1 MKCALCAKVPV
12 DVAQD
17 AGFWRVLE
25 QELPG
30 GFELQR
36 QALQDNN
43 GGLVRV
49 EASVRRDDDPGAL
62 EARLQEI
69 VDDVVGRIQADRAQ
83 VAEIH
88 ALKRDPETG

>member
-1 MKCALCAKVPV
+1 MKCALCAKAPL

-17 AGFWRVLE
+17 AGFWRVLA

-30 GFELQR
+30 GFQLQPQGPPDTAGR
-36 QALQDNN
+36 
-43 GGLVRV
+43 VRV
-49 EASVRRDDDPGAL
+49 EAFVRRDDDPGEL

-69 VDDVVGRIQADRAQ
+69 VDQVAGQILADRAQ

>member
-17 AGFWRVLE
+17 AGFWRVLA

-36 QALQDNN
+36 QAPQDT

-49 EASVRRDDDPGAL
+49 EASVRRDDDPGTL
-62 EARLQEI
+62 ETRLQEI
-69 VDDVVGRIQADRAQ
+69 VDQIARRILADRAQ

>member
-1 MKCALCAKVPV
+1 MKCTLCAKVPV

-17 AGFWRVLE
+17 AGFWRVLA

-30 GFELQR
+30 GFQLQPQGPR
-36 QALQDNN
+36 DTA
-43 GGLVRV
+43 GRVRV
-49 EASVRRDDDPGAL
+49 EAFVRRDDDPGGL
-62 EARLQEI
+62 ETRLQEI
-69 VDDVVGRIQADRAQ
+69 VDEVAGRILADRAQ

>member
-1 MKCALCAKVPV
+1 MKCTLCAKVPV

-17 AGFWRVLE
+17 AGFWRVLA

-30 GFELQR
+30 GFQLQP
-36 QALQDNN
+36 QGPQDTA
-43 GGLVRV
+43 GRVRV
-49 EASVRRDDDPGAL
+49 EASVRRDDDPGEL
-62 EARLQEI
+62 EVRLQEI
-69 VDDVVGRIQADRAQ
+69 VDEVAGRILADRAL